1 MHARADRLFT
11 GIYIAGV
18 TLAIATTL
26 AMSMIYYI
34 KIAPIYPETNRAKT
48 YYMTQVMCENEGSS
62 WQSGMTLSFVRNE
75 LRGLDNVSEIAVYES
90 NTDNHGALLPDGM
103 SEVKVQVKP
112 VDDGFFRVY
121 DFNFIEGTP
130 FTPEDIDGEVMEA
143 IISDQAAELI
153 FGKESEYVGKTLTLD
168 QIDYRVKGVVEAAS
182 PMTPMSFSQI
192 YVPVL
197 KTQSEINGNF
207 QQRLCGR
214 NTVVMLIE
222 DGKRDEVRA
231 QIDRKLQALSE
242 GTEWK
247 ASIDGEAAPISHLKD
262 VFMPYARQF
271 SWWEA
276 LKSNLIALLVLLI
289 VPAMN
294 LAGLISGRMDAR
306 VGELGL
312 RKAFGAEKKTLISMV
327 VSENL
332 VYTLIGGVL
341 GLLLAFVIVLVGRM
355 SLFEMLSGSFA
366 NTSHVETIS
375 MSFRPEMFLS
385 FSVFGVTLAI
395 CVILN
400 VVSALIPALISVRRP
415 ITDSLNQKK

>member
-34 KIAPIYPETNRAKT
+34 KMAPIYPETNRART
-48 YYMTQVMCENEGSS
+48 YYMMQVMCEGGGSS
-62 WQSGMTLSFVRNE
+62 WQSGMTLSFARNH
-75 LRGLDNVSEIAVYES
+75 LRGLDNVSEIAVYED
-90 NTDNHGALLPDGM
+90 NTDNHGALLSDGM

-121 DFNFIEGTP
+121 RFNFIEGSP
-130 FTPEDIDGEVMEA
+130 FTSEDIDGEVMEA

-182 PMTPMSFSQI
+182 PLTPTSFSQI
-192 YVPVL
+192 YVPAL
-197 KTQSEINGNF
+197 KTQSEITGNL

-214 NTVVMLIE
+214 NNVVMVID

-231 QIDRKLQALSE
+231 QIDRKLQDLCE

-247 ASIDGEAAPISHLKD
+247 ATIDGDAAPLSHVENAL
-262 VFMPYARQF
+262 MPYAREF

-276 LKSNLIALLVLLI
+276 LKGNLLVLLVLLI

-341 GLLLAFVIVLVGRM
+341 GLLLAIVIVFVGRL
-355 SLFEMLSGSFA
+355 SLFEMMSGTFA
-366 NTSHVETIS
+366 NVSHVETIS

-385 FSVFGVTLAI
+385 FTVFVVALAI
-395 CVILN
+395 CIILN
-400 VVSALIPALISVRRP
+400 VLSALIPALFSVRRS

>member
-1 MHARADRLFT
+1 
-11 GIYIAGV
+11 
-18 TLAIATTL
+18 
-26 AMSMIYYI
+26 
-34 KIAPIYPETNRAKT
+34 
-48 YYMTQVMCENEGSS
+48 
-62 WQSGMTLSFVRNE
+62 
-75 LRGLDNVSEIAVYES
+75 
-90 NTDNHGALLPDGM
+90 
-103 SEVKVQVKP
+103 
-112 VDDGFFRVY
+112 
-121 DFNFIEGTP
+121 
-130 FTPEDIDGEVMEA
+130 MEA

-153 FGKESEYVGKTLTLD
+153 FGKENEYLGKTLTLD
-168 QIDYRVKGVVEAAS
+168 QINYRVKGVVESAS
-182 PMTPMSFSQI
+182 PMTPVSFSQV
-192 YVPVL
+192 YVPAL
-197 KTQSEINGNF
+197 KTQAEINGNL
-207 QQRLCGR
+207 QQRLNGKYEA
-214 NTVVMLIE
+214 VMIIE

-231 QIDRKLQALSE
+231 QIERKLQAMSE
-242 GTEWK
+242 GDEWT
-247 ASIDGEAAPISHLKD
+247 ATISGDAAPISHLQN
-262 VFMPYARQF
+262 VFLPYARDF

-276 LKSNLIALLVLLI
+276 MKGNLIALLVLLI

-355 SLFEMLSGSFA
+355 SLFEMMSDSFA

-385 FSVFGVTLAI
+385 FTVFGVTLAI
-395 CVILN
+395 CIILN
-400 VVSALIPALISVRRP
+400 VLSALIPALISVRRP

>member
-1 MHARADRLFT
+1 
-11 GIYIAGV
+11 ICVY
-18 TLAIATTL
+18 
-26 AMSMIYYI
+26 
-34 KIAPIYPETNRAKT
+34 ETA
-48 YYMTQVMCENEGSS
+48 S

-75 LRGLDNVSEIAVYES
+75 LRGLDYVSEIAVLED

-112 VDDGFFRVY
+112 VDDGFFKVY

-197 KTQSEINGNF
+197 KTQSEINGNL

-247 ASIDGEAAPISHLKD
+247 ASIDGEAAPLSHLQN

-276 LKSNLIALLVLLI
+276 LKGNLLVLLVLLI

-375 MSFRPEMFLS
+375 VSFRPEMFLS

-395 CVILN
+395 CIILN
-400 VVSALIPALISVRRP
+400 VLSALIPALISVRRP

>member
-34 KIAPIYPETNRAKT
+34 KIAPIYPETNRTKT
-48 YYMTQVMCENEGSS
+48 YYIKQLECEADGSS
-62 WQSGMTLSFVRNE
+62 YQGQMSLSFVRNE
-75 LRGLDNVSEIAVYES
+75 LRGLDYVSDIAAYED

-103 SEVKVQVKP
+103 SEVKVEVKP

-121 DFNFIEGTP
+121 DFNFIEGGP
-130 FTPEDIDGEVMEA
+130 FTSEDIDGEVMEA

-153 FGKESEYVGKTLTLD
+153 FGKENEYVGKTLTLD
-168 QIDYRVKGVVEAAS
+168 QINYRVKGVVESAS
-182 PMTPMSFSQI
+182 PMTPVSFSQV
-192 YVPVL
+192 YVPAL
-197 KTQSEINGNF
+197 KTQTEITGNLQKRLNGKYEA
-207 QQRLCGR
+207 
-214 NTVVMLIE
+214 VMIIE

-231 QIDRKLQALSE
+231 QIERKLQAMSE
-242 GTEWK
+242 GDEWT
-247 ASIDGEAAPISHLKD
+247 ATISGDAAPISHLQN
-262 VFMPYARQF
+262 VFLPYARDF

-276 LKSNLIALLVLLI
+276 LKGNLIALLVLLI

-355 SLFEMLSGSFA
+355 SLFEMMSDSFA

-385 FSVFGVTLAI
+385 FTVFGVTLAI
-395 CVILN
+395 CIILN
-400 VVSALIPALISVRRP
+400 VLSALIPALISVRRP